1 MSGTEQ
7 KREVLLAAIKA
18 DQRQLERTMNI
29 QVDKARLA
37 EVRDSLRRSL
47 G

>member
-7 KREVLLAAIKA
+7 KRQILLASIKA